1 MSGEEKIEVIGIGD
15 FGANVINKTKEIILE
30 HNVYY
35 EIVNEEN
42 KKQVEMSLIPKIEYL
57 NTIIIVVDFKQE
69 LDRKIALEISKI
81 INKKVFTVVIGSTR
95 DEEKDTAD
103 LKIPIISIP
112 SEANINE
119 IIRYGYFSIKAFI
132 ELLYETRVCMDL
144 ADLKMLFSDSSLW
157 NIGYGKSEGKNKIKE
172 SVEQALN
179 CSMIQYNLEEIKDC
193 IILIS
198 GGENLN
204 LHEVNNGTEII
215 QNSLNSETNIIFTYC
230 INKKV
235 KVDEMSVTVFLGK

>member
-42 KKQVEMSLIPKIEYL
+42 KKQVETMLIQEIKYL
-57 NTIIIVVDFKQE
+57 NMIIIVVDLKQE

-95 DEEKDTAD
+95 DEAKDTAD

>member
-42 KKQVEMSLIPKIEYL
+42 KKQVETMLIQEIKYL
-57 NTIIIVVDFKQE
+57 NMIIIVVDLKQE

-144 ADLKMLFSDSSLW
+144 TDLKMLFYCSSLW
-157 NIGYGKSEGKNKIKE
+157 NIGYGKSVGKNKIKE
-172 SVEQALN
+172 SVLQALN
-179 CSMIQYNLEEIKDC
+179 CSMVQYNLEDIKDC
-193 IILIS
+193 IIQIT
-198 GGENLN
+198 GGLDLN
-204 LHEVNNGTEII
+204 LLEVNIGTEII
-215 QNSLNSETNIIFTYC
+215 QNVLKSDSNILFNFFRDKSLKS
-230 INKKV
+230 
-235 KVDEMSVTVFLGK
+235 DEMSVTVIIGK

>member
-81 INKKVFTVVIGSTR
+81 INKNVFTVVIGSTR
-95 DEEKDTAD
+95 DEEKEVKDFEM
-103 LKIPIISIP
+103 PIIGILNQT
-112 SEANINE
+112 NIDE
-119 IIRYGYFSIKAFI
+119 TIMYSYLSLKAFL
-132 ELLYETRVCMDL
+132 ELLCESIVCMDL
-144 ADLKMLFSDSSLW
+144 TDLKMLFYCSSLW
-157 NIGYGKSEGKNKIKE
+157 NIGYGKSVGKNKIKE
-172 SVEQALN
+172 SVLQALN
-179 CSMIQYNLEEIKDC
+179 CSMVQYNLEDIKDC